1 MMPILEHPV
10 EHPVEHAELLRSS
23 AFGGLELLRAHFV
36 KHAFVPHSHAEYTVG
51 LVTAGGQQF
60 RYRGTRHLTPSSGF
74 FVLHPQ
80 EAHTGAAS
88 GEDGF
93 SYRAFYPSPELMH
106 SALERTRQTGRELP
120 YFRKVVQND
129 VRLSR
134 TLESLLED
142 LPLLGALEAE
152 TRTLGWLAHL
162 LEKGGFGARPEAGRE
177 PLAVREARAFL
188 ETHPERPVSLL
199 ELSGRVGLSPF
210 YFARAFSRAVGMPPH
225 SYHEG
230 VRVRRAKALLEG
242 GMPLEEVA
250 FLSGFAHQSHFSER
264 FRRHVGLP
272 PGRYQE
278 VVSHRG
284 RQQSKMA
291 QDTPGSSG

>member
-1 MMPILEHPV
+1 MIPVLEHPT
-10 EHPVEHAELLRSS
+10 EHAELLHSS

-51 LVTAGGQQF
+51 LVKAGGQQF
-60 RYRGTRHLTPSSGF
+60 RYRGARHLTPSSGF

-80 EAHTGAAS
+80 EAHTGAAL
-88 GEDGF
+88 EEAGF
-93 SYRAFYPSPELMH
+93 SYRAFYPSPELMR
-106 SALERTRQTGRELP
+106 SALETVGRTSGELP
-120 YFRKVVQND
+120 YFQEVVQKD
-129 VRLSR
+129 LVLSR
-134 TLESLLED
+134 TLENLLED

-152 TRTLGWLAHL
+152 TRVLGWLGYL
-162 LEKGGFGARPEAGRE
+162 LQKGGFGTRPEAGRE

-210 YFARAFSRAVGMPPH
+210 YFARAFARAVGMPPH
-225 SYHEG
+225 SYHEN
-230 VRVRRAKALLEG
+230 VRVRRAKALLKR

-278 VVSHRG
+278 VMSTRAKKAG
-284 RQQSKMA
+284 
-291 QDTPGSSG
+291 